1 MKLKSK
7 KKKYKVTLITEM
19 LGTLPKDP
27 EVYKRYIATKEDEI
41 QAADNLPEYTE
52 EGGWT
57 TFARNGTGEIIIY
70 DYMIKGFLKSAC
82 ETLMANGAI
91 KKIPAYKKWFDRL
104 VFVWPRQIPTG
115 KMEPDSIVERPLRAM
130 TAQGPRVTVT
140 RSDALGVGTEFEFE
154 VELLENDKK
163 ITWEVIEQC
172 LAYGRYVA
180 FGQWRGSGGY
190 GRAEFVEV
198 KVQ

>member
-1 MKLKSK
+1 MKTER
-7 KKKYKVTLITEM
+7 KKYKATLVTEM

-41 QAADNLPEYTE
+41 ENAENLEYTE
-52 EGGWT
+52 QGGWT
-57 TFARNGTGEIIIY
+57 TFARNGNGEIVIY

-82 ETLMANGAI
+82 ETMMANGEI

-104 VFVWPRQIPTG
+104 VFVWPRLIATG
-115 KMEPDSIVERPLRAM
+115 KKEADLVVERPLRAM

-140 RSDALGVGTEFEFE
+140 RSDALAVGTEFVFE
-154 VELLENDKK
+154 IELLENDKK
-163 ITWEVIEQC
+163 IDWKVIEKC
-172 LAYGRYVA
+172 LAYGKYVA

-190 GRAEFVEV
+190 GRAEFV
-198 KVQ
+198 KVE

>member
-1 MKLKSK
+1 VEEIMQSEKRR
-7 KKKYKVTLITEM
+7 YRATLITPM

-41 QAADNLPEYTE
+41 ENAENMEYTE

-70 DYMIKGFLKSAC
+70 DYMVKGFLKAAC
-82 ETLMANGAI
+82 ETLMATGEVG
-91 KKIPAYKKWFDRL
+91 KISAYKKWFDRL
-104 VFVWPRQIPTG
+104 VFIWPRAINTG
-115 KMEPDSIVERPLRAM
+115 KSEPDEVIERPLRAM
-130 TAQGPRVTVT
+130 TAKGPRVTVT
-140 RSDALGVGTEFEFE
+140 RSDSLAAGTEFEFE
-154 VELLENDKK
+154 IEVLKNDKK
-163 ITWEVIEQC
+163 INWKLIEKC
-172 LAYGRYVA
+172 LAYGKYVC

-198 KVQ
+198 K